1 MTIMRSLHS
10 ALASVE
16 MTNTMAKN
24 FDVVTIGG
32 AARDITFYTK
42 EGKLVAQ
49 MKDPLRQKLLG
60 FEYGAKINIEKSFCT
75 FGGGAAN
82 AAVALARLGLK
93 TAAIARVG
101 KDEDGRAVIAN
112 LVKNK
117 IDTKFI
123 QIDPAEKTGF
133 SFIVTFG
140 PEVEHTAFLFR
151 GANNNLKFETRNLKL
166 KTSWF
171 YVASL
176 SGEGWRGVLD
186 SVVAKKETRLAWN
199 PGNKQLAAGLSGLKK
214 YLAKTAI
221 FFVNKDEAIEL
232 VASLPKYK
240 KAGTAWLNQPKN
252 LFSVLAEFCPGI
264 LVITDGGKGAY
275 LSLRGKMHHQVSLSK
290 KIVDTTGAGDAFCS
304 SFLAGYINYRGDI
317 LKAAKLGATNSAY
330 NLTGVGAQEP
340 LLTWKEAERKMGH

>member
-1 MTIMRSLHS
+1 
-10 ALASVE
+10 
-16 MTNTMAKN
+16 MAKI

-60 FEYGAKINIEKSFCT
+60 FEYGAKINVEKSFCT

-117 IDTKFI
+117 IDTKLI
-123 QIDPAEKTGF
+123 QIDPAAKTGF
-133 SFIVTFG
+133 SFIATFG
-140 PEVEHTAFLFR
+140 PAVEHTAFLFR
-151 GANNNLKFETRNLKL
+151 GANNNLKLETRNLKL
-166 KTSWF
+166 KTNWF

-176 SGEGWRGVLD
+176 SGEGWHGVLD
-186 SVVAKKETRLAWN
+186 TVISTKSRLAWN
-199 PGNKQLAAGLSGLKK
+199 PGNKQLAAGLSGLKR
-214 YLAKTAI
+214 YLVKTAI
-221 FFVNKDEAIEL
+221 LFVNKDEAIEL
-232 VASLPKYK
+232 VVSLPKYK

-264 LVITDGGKGAY
+264 LIITDGAKGADVFF
-275 LSLRGKMHHQVSLSK
+275 RGKMHHQISLSK
-290 KIVDTTGAGDAFCS
+290 KVVDTTGAGDAFCS
-304 SFLAGYINYRGDI
+304 SFLAGYIRYCGNV
-317 LKAAKLGATNSAY
+317 LKAAKLGAINSAY
-330 NLTGVGAQEP
+330 NLTGIGAQEP
-340 LLTWKEAERKMGH
+340 LLTWHEAEKLMNK

>member
-1 MTIMRSLHS
+1 
-10 ALASVE
+10 
-16 MTNTMAKN
+16 MAKI
-24 FDVVTIGG
+24 FDVVTVGG

-60 FEYGAKINIEKSFCT
+60 FEFGAKIGIEKAHFT

-93 TAAIARVG
+93 TATIARVG
-101 KDEDGRAVIAN
+101 KDEGGRSVAAN

-117 IDTKFI
+117 VDAKFV
-123 QIDPAEKTGF
+123 QTDPALKTGF

-140 PEVEHTAFLFR
+140 TAMEHTAFLFR
-151 GANNNLKFETRNLKL
+151 GANNNLKLAPRDLKF
-166 KTSWF
+166 KTNWF

-176 SGEGWRGVLD
+176 SGDGWRGVMD
-186 SVVAKKETRLAWN
+186 AVISKEARLAWN
-199 PGNKQLAAGLSGLKK
+199 PGNKQLAAGLPGLKK

-221 FFVNKDEAIEL
+221 FFVNKDEAIQL
-232 VASLPKYK
+232 VVSLPKYK
-240 KAGTAWLNQPKN
+240 KAGTAWLNSAKN
-252 LFSVLAEFCPGI
+252 LFGVLAEFCPGI
-264 LVITDGGKGAY
+264 LVITDGGRGADLY
-275 LSLRGKMHHQVSLSK
+275 LRGKIYHQTSLSK

-304 SFLAGYINYRGDI
+304 SFLAGYVRYRRDV
-317 LKAAKLGATNSAY
+317 LRALKLGALNSAY

-340 LLTWKEAERKMGH
+340 LLTWAEAEKNLK

>member
-1 MTIMRSLHS
+1 
-10 ALASVE
+10 
-16 MTNTMAKN
+16 MAKN

-32 AARDITFYTK
+32 AARDITFHTK

-60 FEYGAKINIEKSFCT
+60 FEYGAKINIEKSFHT

-101 KDEDGRAVIAN
+101 KDEDGRAVLAN
-112 LVKNK
+112 LVENK
-117 IDTKFI
+117 IATKFI
-123 QIDPAEKTGF
+123 QIDPALKTGF

-151 GANNNLKFETRNLKL
+151 GANNNLKLTTRNLKF
-166 KTSWF
+166 KTNWF

-186 SVVAKKETRLAWN
+186 AVITKKEVRLAWN
-199 PGNKQLAAGLSGLKK
+199 PGNKQLAAGLAGLKK
-214 YLAKTAI
+214 YLTKTAI

-232 VASLPKYK
+232 VMSLPKYK
-240 KAGTAWLNQPKN
+240 KAGVAWLNQPKN
-252 LFSVLAEFCPGI
+252 LFGVLAKFCPGI
-264 LVITDGGKGAY
+264 LVITDGAKGAY
-275 LSLRGKMHHQVSLSK
+275 IYLHGKFYHQVSLSK
-290 KIVDTTGAGDAFCS
+290 KIVDTTGAGDSFCS
-304 SFLAGYINYRGDI
+304 SFLAGYIKYRGDM
-317 LKAAKLGATNSAY
+317 LRAAKIAALNSAI
-330 NLTGVGAQEP
+330 NLTGVGAQAP
-340 LLTWKEAERKMGH
+340 LLTWSQVEKLMKK

>member
-1 MTIMRSLHS
+1 
-10 ALASVE
+10 
-16 MTNTMAKN
+16 MAKI
-24 FDVVTIGG
+24 FDVVTVGG

-82 AAVALARLGLK
+82 ASVALVRLGLK

-101 KDEDGRAVIAN
+101 KDEDGRAVVAN

-123 QIDPAEKTGF
+123 QVDPVEKTGF
-133 SFIVTFG
+133 SFIATFG

-151 GANNNLKFETRNLKL
+151 GANNNLKLETRNLKL
-166 KTSWF
+166 KTGWF

-176 SGEGWRGVLD
+176 SGEGWRGIMDTVT
-186 SVVAKKETRLAWN
+186 STKSRLAWN
-199 PGNKQLAAGLSGLKK
+199 PGNKQLAVGLLGLKK
-214 YLAKTAI
+214 YMAKTAI

-232 VASLPKYK
+232 VTSLPKYK

-252 LFSVLAEFCPGI
+252 LFGVLAEFCPGI
-264 LVITDGGKGAY
+264 LVITDGAKGAY
-275 LSLRGKMHHQVSLSK
+275 LYLRGKIYHQISLSK

-304 SFLAGYINYRGDI
+304 SFLAGYIRYCGNV
-317 LKAAKLGATNSAY
+317 LKAAKLAALNSAY
-330 NLTGVGAQEP
+330 NLTGIGAQEP
-340 LLTWKEAERKMGH
+340 LLNWKEAERKMRT